1 MRGQGDSHVEAL
13 NSGNFSKMDM
23 LIEATRDLW
32 CTGGS
37 GELSARALGAA
48 AGLSP
53 SMIYYHFSDVE
64 HLYLA
69 AQAESIAD
77 AGRWCDAQTVMLD
90 ALGEHLP
97 ADTFAPVLAQL
108 TDSFCTD
115 QRRLALAWRECQI
128 LAARRPL
135 FRPARAAWTGLWRD
149 FWQRTCERFGLGE
162 VADMVHYFFEG
173 EGCLHLMPWNRAAD
187 RAALDEAA
195 RAWGG
200 WLIGGVCRE
209 APWRR
214 ELVAQARRLSAAV
227 ELRGETLQRI
237 AAAAARLLLAE
248 GPGAINHR
256 AVAAEAG
263 LTLGVVSH
271 NCKRTDDLL
280 QLAHAEVYR
289 GLAEGQVGPDVAP
302 HLQVLALDEL
312 VIAVA
317 RGRADRNFTL
327 QLRYLR
333 GSTTRALLAQ
343 MAPDVGE
350 DVRDL
355 AAATYSSVM
364 MGAARVSAD
373 LPADEAALVALRDSV
388 LNLVAGLGRH

>member
-1 MRGQGDSHVEAL
+1 MEAL
-13 NSGNFSKMDM
+13 NLGNLSKSE
-23 LIEATRDLW
+23 LLVEATRALW
-32 CTGGS
+32 CRGGS
-37 GELSARALGAA
+37 SELSARAIGGA

-53 SMIYYHFSDVE
+53 SMIYYHFGDVE

-69 AQAESIAD
+69 AQAESVA
-77 AGRWCDAQTVMLD
+77 AARLWCDEQIAMLD
-90 ALGEHLP
+90 ALGEYLP
-97 ADTFAPVLAQL
+97 ADTFGAVLAQL
-108 TDSFCTD
+108 TDDFCTD

-128 LAARRPL
+128 LAVRLPLFHAARR
-135 FRPARAAWTGLWRD
+135 AWTALWQS
-149 FWQRTCERFGLGE
+149 FWKQTCARFGLGE
-162 VADMVHYFFEG
+162 VANLVHYFFEG
-173 EGCLHLMPWNRAAD
+173 EGYLHLMPWNRTAD

-195 RAWGG
+195 RAWVG
-200 WLIGGVCRE
+200 WLTDRACGE

-214 ELVAQARRLSAAV
+214 ELAAQAKQLRAAV
-227 ELRGETLQRI
+227 DARGETRQRI
-237 AAAAARLLLAE
+237 AVAAARLLLAQ
-248 GPGAINHR
+248 GAGAINHR

-289 GLAEGQVGPDVAP
+289 GLAEGQSGPGIAP
-302 HLQVLALDEL
+302 HLLVLALDEL

-333 GSTTRALLAQ
+333 GSTTRALLAE
-343 MAPDVGE
+343 MAPDVGG
-350 DVRDL
+350 DVLDL

-373 LPADEAALVALRDSV
+373 LPADEAEALLSGLRDPV
-388 LNLVAGLGRH
+388 LNLVAGRGRH

>member
-1 MRGQGDSHVEAL
+1 MEAL
-13 NSGNFSKMDM
+13 NSGNLSKQER

-32 CTGGS
+32 CKGGS
-37 GELSARALGAA
+37 GEVSARAIGGA

-53 SMIYYHFSDVE
+53 SMIYYHFKDVE
-64 HLYLA
+64 HLYVA
-69 AQAESIAD
+69 AQAESVA
-77 AGRWCDAQTVMLD
+77 AARLWCDAQTAMLD
-90 ALGEHLP
+90 VLGDRLP
-97 ADTFAPVLAQL
+97 VDTFAPVLAQL

-128 LAARRPL
+128 LAARTPL
-135 FRPARAAWTGLWRD
+135 FHASRQAWTALWQR
-149 FWQRTCERFGLGE
+149 FWQRTCARFGLGD
-162 VADMVHYFFEG
+162 AAAMVHYFFEG
-173 EGCLHLMPWNRAAD
+173 EGYLHLMPWNRAAD

-195 RAWGG
+195 RAWVG
-200 WLIGGVCRE
+200 WLTGRICRE

-214 ELVAQARRLSAAV
+214 ELVSQARQLSAAV
-227 ELRGETLQRI
+227 EARGATRQRI

-248 GPGAINHR
+248 GAGAINHR

-280 QLAHAEVYR
+280 RLAHAEVYR
-289 GLAEGQVGPDVAP
+289 GLTDDAPGPDVAL

-317 RGRADRNFTL
+317 RGRADRSFTL

-333 GSTTRALLAQ
+333 GSTTRALLAE
-343 MAPDVGE
+343 MAPDAGA

-373 LPADEAALVALRDSV
+373 LPAGEAQALLGDLRNSV
-388 LNLVAGLGRH
+388 LNLVAGVGRH